1 MPNGE
6 QEMECEE
13 HYYIGKIKNNDQ
25 KFEFFKMNKEETTYI
40 DKAIEYIKKVGPK
53 DLNQFTIEG
62 LIGKGSESLVFKI
75 RLNKTNKYYALKVI
89 KKPKN
94 ISNTNELKISRKV
107 KHRNIATIL
116 CYYADTNKEEDYIIM
131 ELGHSNLTQFTKKTI
146 KRYTLS
152 ESFLCMIAYQTLQG
166 LAYLQKMKIAHL
178 DVKPQNIL
186 INEYLDIKLIDFSV
200 SLDYSNIQNEDV
212 ILPYSGTPFF
222 MSPEILGRKRIKTKD
237 IQKVDMFS
245 LGVTLYI
252 LGFGQLPFNIGQ
264 EDSDEEM
271 LNKIKSGWKVEDSN
285 NIFSSHFINLLNG
298 LLEVNIKKRLSINQ
312 ALNDYWIRG
321 AEIILNEKENTYNAN
336 SFLSYL
342 ITDHIRSFQEYIYN

>member
-1 MPNGE
+1 
-6 QEMECEE
+6 
-13 HYYIGKIKNNDQ
+13 
-25 KFEFFKMNKEETTYI
+25 
-40 DKAIEYIKKVGPK
+40 
-53 DLNQFTIEG
+53 
-62 LIGKGSESLVFKI
+62 
-75 RLNKTNKYYALKVI
+75 
-89 KKPKN
+89 
-94 ISNTNELKISRKV
+94 
-107 KHRNIATIL
+107 
-116 CYYADTNKEEDYIIM
+116 
-131 ELGHSNLTQFTKKTI
+131 
-146 KRYTLS
+146 
-152 ESFLCMIAYQTLQG
+152 
-166 LAYLQKMKIAHL
+166 
-178 DVKPQNIL
+178 
-186 INEYLDIKLIDFSV
+186 
-200 SLDYSNIQNEDV
+200 
-212 ILPYSGTPFF
+212 

-298 LLEVNIKKRLSINQ
+298 LLEVDIKKRLSINQ